1 MTTPTTPEE
10 RFGCVRLSCT
20 LAARD
25 CVNRR
30 RKADSGNRVYASCSS
45 KMGNRCTQGDRVAE
59 AVAALVPVEN
69 LVSGSARWMGHFY
82 ATKPT
87 GPSKPKHPRK
97 FKGTNFDE
105 HLRKVIREGDE
116 MFESLGREGTLPSAM
131 IKGEPGLKELRSAL
145 SEEGAAHRCAAE
157 ETPMPEVNERYD
169 YEQATRLSKEASV
182 RRAKED
188 AVAVIEAQKARLGD
202 EVEAEKNR
210 GRIDADGSIS
220 FDPPVSLNTG
230 DSMHVTQT
238 DEKAVVELGRA
249 DDTRE
254 EFIFIKVNAPE
265 LPMKRKRQSPV
276 DNHIVNLNLSDAE
289 LAYLKEACG
298 AQLTPREFVYN
309 AAFGAAERLLKRP
322 RPDRKVAKRG
332 KKGLDVL
339 AIAAKEAGLTRAQMK
354 KKLLAEALER
364 FKNKGTPTVQGNF
377 DVDPAE
383 ID

>member
-1 MTTPTTPEE
+1 MSTPTTPEE

-69 LVSGSARWMGHFY
+69 LASGSARWMGHFY

-116 MFESLGREGTLPSAM
+116 MFESLGREGTLPPAM

-145 SEEGAAHRCAAE
+145 SEEGAAHRCAVE
-157 ETPMPEVNERYD
+157 ETTMPEVNERYD
-169 YEQATRLSKEASV
+169 YAEARRLLKQAEVAK
-182 RRAKED
+182 AKEN
-188 AVAVIEAQKARLGD
+188 AVAAIEAQKAHLGD
-202 EVEAEKNR
+202 EVEKNH

-220 FDPPVSLNTG
+220 FDPPVSLATG

-238 DEKAVVELGRA
+238 DEKADLAV
-249 DDTRE
+249 
-254 EFIFIKVNAPE
+254 
-265 LPMKRKRQSPV
+265 KRKRQSPA

-289 LAYLKEACG
+289 LAYLKEAAG
-298 AQLTPREFVYN
+298 AQLAPREFVYN
-309 AAFGAAERLLKRP
+309 ATFGAAERLLKRP

-339 AIAAKEAGLTRAQMK
+339 ALAAKEAGLTRVQMR

-364 FKNKGTPTVQGNF
+364 FKNKGTPQVQGNF